1 MQLPG
6 SLAQSTLGDLL
17 GALHRAGQ
25 SGTLDL
31 RETKGPQAGRV
42 HRIHLQGGLVTAVQL
57 RVIEGDATPPDEAAC
72 DRAHVIQSIDF
83 LYALPD
89 ARLSFHVARRR
100 SDSARPLPTADYLHG
115 RPRRRDT
122 FAGRAEAPAKAV
134 ESQRGRA
141 LATLGL
147 SSNASLTEAHRAFRL
162 LALKLHPDHHGDA
175 PEAEKKSRTARF
187 LSVLAAYQELV
198 AKAG

>member
-1 MQLPG
+1 MPNCL
-6 SLAQSTLGDLL
+6 
-17 GALHRAGQ
+17 
-25 SGTLDL
+25 
-31 RETKGPQAGRV
+31 
-42 HRIHLQGGLVTAVQL
+42 
-57 RVIEGDATPPDEAAC
+57 
-72 DRAHVIQSIDF
+72 
-83 LYALPD
+83 ALPD
-89 ARLSFHVARRR
+89 ARRSVHVARRR
-100 SDSARPLPTADYLHG
+100 SESARPLSTSDYLHG

-122 FAGRAEAPAKAV
+122 TLGREDAGRKAV
-134 ESQRGRA
+134 ESQKTRA

-175 PEAEKKSRTARF
+175 SEAEKKTRTARF